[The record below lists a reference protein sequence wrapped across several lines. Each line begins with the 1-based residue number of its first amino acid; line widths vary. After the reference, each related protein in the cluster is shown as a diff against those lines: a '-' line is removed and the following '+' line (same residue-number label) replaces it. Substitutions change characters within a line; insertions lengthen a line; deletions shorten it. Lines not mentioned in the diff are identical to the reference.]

1 MAARLK
7 LRTSATACA
16 RAQTEGFAPIPL
28 STRGAHAAKHI
39 GMSSATSAPTR
50 DFRGW
55 FVPNDID
62 GFFGLFVDNLCQLIV
77 VVGLCPAIAG
87 LPESLVVGRILPGIA
102 LSLVAGNVFYAWQ
115 ARRLAQRTG
124 KPVTALP
131 FGVNT
136 VSLFAFIFLI
146 LGPVY
151 RETHDADLAWK
162 VSLVAGLLGG
172 VVEIAASFFGAWVR
186 RHTPRA
192 ALLSALAGAA
202 ITFISMGFIF
212 QIFSSP
218 LIALFPA
225 LLVLIGYAGRVR
237 WPLGLPTGFIAV
249 LVGIATAWLLRAF
262 HLASMPAWPT
272 SHLGFYPPIPM
283 IGGVFALLGNAQV
296 WRYAGVFIPMAVLNV
311 VGSMQNLESAE
322 AAGDKFDTR
331 SSLLAN
337 GISAV
342 VGVFF
347 GNPFAPTIYIGH
359 PGWKALGARVGYSV
373 MNAVAVTVICLIGA
387 IPFLTWFMPIEVTL
401 GILLWIGLIIT
412 AQAFQ
417 EVPKAHALAVA
428 IGFIPALAAW
438 GERIVETALA
448 KAGNGYALRDVAAA
462 FSPDLFIYGMLALA
476 QNFLIISI
484 FFSAIL
490 ARIIDRNWLAAAVWC
505 LIAAAFSACGFIHG
519 FLWDGPSFMPDLTF
533 FHSVGPG
540 GGIPNGIE
548 FALVYVLAAAILVG
562 MHLLKPAEVDH

>member
-1 MAARLK
+1 MPSP
-7 LRTSATACA
+7 SASLQ
-16 RAQTEGFAPIPL
+16 RPFL
-28 STRGAHAAKHI
+28 
-39 GMSSATSAPTR
+39 
-50 DFRGW
+50 RGW

-77 VVGLCPAIAG
+77 VVGLCPKLAG

-102 LSLVAGNVFYAWQ
+102 LSLVAGNLFYAWQ
-115 ARRLAQRTG
+115 ARRLSQRTG
-124 KPVTALP
+124 QAVTALP

-151 RETHDADLAWK
+151 NETHDADLAWR
-162 VSLVAGLLGG
+162 VSLVAGFLGG
-172 VVEIAASFFGAWVR
+172 VVEIAASFVGGWIR

-192 ALLSALAGAA
+192 ALLSALAGVG

-218 LIALFPA
+218 LVALFPA
-225 LLVLIGYAGRVR
+225 LLVLIGYAGRIR
-237 WPLGLPTGFIAV
+237 WPFGLPTGFIAV
-249 LVGIATAWLLRAF
+249 VFGTATAWLLRG
-262 HLASMPAWPT
+262 LQMSPVPAWPT
-272 SHLGFYPPIPM
+272 SHLTFYFPIPI
-283 IGGVFALLGNAQV
+283 IGEIIKLLADPRVWTFAP
-296 WRYAGVFIPMAVLNV
+296 VFIPMALLNV

-359 PGWKALGARVGYSV
+359 PGWKAMGARSGYSV
-373 MNAVAVTVICLIGA
+373 LNAIAITLICLTGA
-387 IPFLTWFMPIEVTL
+387 MPFVLWFMPIEVTL

-417 EVPKAHALAVA
+417 ETPKVHAPAVA
-428 IGFIPALAAW
+428 IGFIPSLAAW
-438 GERIVETALA
+438 GVLLIQTTLE
-448 KAGNGYALRDVAAA
+448 KAAPGFSFEKAAA
-462 FSPDLFIYGMLALA
+462 NFSPELFFNGMLSLA
-476 QNFLIISI
+476 QGFILISI

-490 ARIIDRNWLAAAVWC
+490 ANVIDHRWRAAAIWC
-505 LIAAAFSACGFIHG
+505 AIAAIASACGVIHG
-519 FLWDGPSFMPDLTF
+519 FVFTSYGGYAPALSFFGWSGLGGSTPSCDD
-533 FHSVGPG
+533 
-540 GGIPNGIE
+540 
-548 FALVYVLAAAILVG
+548 FALVYMLAAGLLYT
-562 MHLLKPAEVDH
+562 MHLLKRDSIDN

>member
-1 MAARLK
+1 MP
-7 LRTSATACA
+7 SA
-16 RAQTEGFAPIPL
+16 GPVP
-28 STRGAHAAKHI
+28 
-39 GMSSATSAPTR
+39 SSFS
-50 DFRGW
+50 RGW

-77 VVGLCPAIAG
+77 VVGLCPAVAG
-87 LPESLVVGRILPGIA
+87 LPETLVVGRILPGIA
-102 LSLVAGNVFYAWQ
+102 LSLVFGNLFYAWQ
-115 ARRLAQRTG
+115 ARRLAERTG
-124 KPVTALP
+124 RPVTALP

-162 VSLVAGLLGG
+162 VSLVAGFLGG
-172 VVEIAASFFGAWVR
+172 LIEIAASFCGVWVR

-218 LIALFPA
+218 LVALFPA

-249 LVGIATAWLLRAF
+249 VVGVASAWLLRAF
-262 HLASMPAWPT
+262 HVIEMPAWPA
-272 SHLGFYPPIPM
+272 SHLGLYPPRPM
-283 IGGVFALLGNAQV
+283 IGGVLALLGDARV
-296 WRYAGVFIPMAVLNV
+296 WRYAAVFIPMAVLNV
-311 VGSMQNLESAE
+311 VGSIQNLESAE

-331 SSLLAN
+331 SSLLVN
-337 GISAV
+337 GTSAV
-342 VGVFF
+342 VGVFL

-359 PGWKALGARVGYSV
+359 PGWKALGARTGYSIL
-373 MNAVAVTVICLIGA
+373 NAVAIMLICFTGA

-417 EVPKAHALAVA
+417 EVPKVHALAVA

-438 GERIVETALA
+438 AELIVETALG
-448 KAGNGYALRDVAAA
+448 KVGPGYALKDVAAG
-462 FSPDLFIYGMLALA
+462 FPPDLFLYGMLALA
-476 QNFLIISI
+476 QGFILISI
-484 FFSAIL
+484 LFSAIL
-490 ARIIDRNWLAAAVWC
+490 ANIIDRKWLAAAVWS
-505 LIAAAFSACGFIHG
+505 LISAVLSACGVIHG
-519 FLWDGPSFMPDLTF
+519 FLWNGPGIKPDLSF
-533 FHSVGPG
+533 FHSRGPG
-540 GGIPNGIE
+540 PGISCGLE
-548 FALVYVLAAAILVG
+548 FAVIYLLAAVVLG
-562 MHLLKPAEVDH
+562 LLHLLKPAEMEP